1 MPDLSLPEFKL
12 PEGLP
17 SIPPFISGAVDPVPS
32 EGASSAAPGND
43 DDDDDDDDEK
53 ELEAQEPETKS
64 DEAGDDLEAAEP
76 ALAPGNFSFYG
87 GVDAAVPPPKP
98 KPALSS
104 ANAASKSSVRSDAN
118 STWDANAVAARQSAE
133 DPRLL
138 ALGVAGHMS
147 PSQVEAVA
155 YKFNE
160 CAEALGTPE
169 LSKPAFKMLVGRG
182 NP

>member
-17 SIPPFISGAVDPVPS
+17 SMPPFPSGAADPVPS
-32 EGASSAAPGND
+32 AGASSAAPGND
-43 DDDDDDDDEK
+43 DENDDDDDEK
-53 ELEAQEPETKS
+53 EVEAKEPETKI
-64 DEAGDDLEAAEP
+64 DEAGDDAAAAEP
-76 ALAPGNFSFYG
+76 VLPPGNFGFYG

-104 ANAASKSSVRSDAN
+104 ANAASK
-118 STWDANAVAARQSAE
+118 
-133 DPRLL
+133 PKPKP
-138 ALGVAGHMS
+138 ALGVAGRMS

-155 YKFNE
+155 CKFNE

-169 LSKPAFKMLVGRG
+169 LSKSAFKMLVGRG